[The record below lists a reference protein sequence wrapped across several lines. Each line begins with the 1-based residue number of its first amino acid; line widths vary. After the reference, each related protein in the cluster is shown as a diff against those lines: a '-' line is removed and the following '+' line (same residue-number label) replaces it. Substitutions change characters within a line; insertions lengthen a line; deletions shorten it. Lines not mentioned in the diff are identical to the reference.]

1 MLPTIPDEWLTPQG
15 FSRLY
20 REGGETFRTF
30 ARQVY
35 DYLETMHPGR
45 SVTFRRY
52 QGSPKLEWCVRTAAI
67 FLLTAD
73 HWRNY
78 DLMDDRITIRR
89 HRTPPTRTPTHTT
102 DPQPPSAKP
111 HAACTANKFADTTNM
126 LYKHLSI

>member
-1 MLPTIPDEWLTPQG
+1 MATTIPDEWLTPQG

-52 QGSPKLEWCVRTAAI
+52 QGSPKLEWCVRTAAL

-73 HWRNY
+73 HWLHY

-89 HRTPPTRTPTHTT
+89 HHTHTPHHPAHTT

-111 HAACTANKFADTTNM
+111 HAACTDTTTTDKKPH
-126 LYKHLSI
+126 LKHLR

>member
-1 MLPTIPDEWLTPQG
+1 MPPIPDEWLTPQG

-67 FLLTAD
+67 FLLSGN
-73 HWRNY
+73 HWREY
-78 DLMDDRITIRR
+78 DLMDDRLTIRR
-89 HRTPPTRTPTHTT
+89 RPKPRPTHSHTT
-102 DPQPPSAKP
+102 AYRP
-111 HAACTANKFADTTNM
+111 TATMSEGTRK
-126 LYKHLSI
+126 LYGK